1 MQPMKILL
9 VSPVTSASGSA
20 IRFWNIASQF
30 KQRGW
35 SVVYIDRNAAGADPL
50 YRTEGITYRPSP
62 TLRSFPLDILY
73 STIFNLVMFLRNLD
87 CTIFYALKPAP
98 NNCLAALL
106 ARLLGKKVLLDI
118 DDLDF
123 AYLAPGLK
131 KNLSMFFF
139 RFFPRFFPVVTCHTL
154 NLITYCRQDLHLPDE
169 RLLYLAQ
176 GVSREF
182 LKVTLSQNNLRVPKS
197 IIYVATL
204 GITSDFDVLLPML
217 AGVVIGHPDTAITV
231 VGDGVRRAS
240 FQEKAESLGLAD
252 RIFFAG
258 RISHAQLP
266 ELMIR
271 HHIGLNY
278 MRHSLVNDY
287 RAILKIR
294 EYLACGLQVVC
305 NRSGDA
311 DQFADHAFV
320 EPDLDHMER
329 RLKQLLSNPLEI
341 NTAGRRLIEQQFS
354 WETIIGGLLVHLHG
368 KNILERKNEAR

>member
-9 VSPVTSASGSA
+9 VSPFTSVSGSA

-35 SVVYIDRNAAGADPL
+35 SVVYTDRNAAGADPL

-73 STIFNLVMFLRNLD
+73 STIFNLVMVLRNLD
-87 CTIFYALKPAP
+87 CTIVYALKPAP
-98 NNCLAALL
+98 NNCLAALF

-139 RFFPRFFPVVTCHTL
+139 RFFPRFFPVVTCHTRKL
-154 NLITYCRQDLHLPDE
+154 MTYCRQELHLPDE

-176 GVSREF
+176 GVSGEF
-182 LKVTLSQNNLRVPKS
+182 LKVAVAQNNVRPKS

-204 GITSDFDVLLPML
+204 GITSDFDDLLPML
-217 AGVVIGHPDTAITV
+217 VGVVKAHLDVAITV

-240 FQEKAESLGLAD
+240 FQEKAQTLGLD
-252 RIFFAG
+252 CITFAG
-258 RISHAQLP
+258 RIPHAQLP
-266 ELMIR
+266 DLMVK

-278 MRHSLVNDY
+278 MRQSFVNDC

-320 EPDLDHMER
+320 EPDLEHMER
-329 RLKQLLSNPLEI
+329 RLKQLLANPREI
-341 NTAGRRLIEQQFS
+341 NAGGRRFIEQQFS
-354 WETIIGGLLVHLHG
+354 WETIINGLLSHLHE
-368 KNILERKNEAR
+368 KKILELKNEAR